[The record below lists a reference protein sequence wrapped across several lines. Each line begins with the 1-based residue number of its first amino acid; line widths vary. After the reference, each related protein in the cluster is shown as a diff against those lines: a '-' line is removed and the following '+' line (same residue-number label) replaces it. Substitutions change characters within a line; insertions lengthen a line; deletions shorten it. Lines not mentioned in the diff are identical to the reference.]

1 MTNTN
6 NEYILIA
13 GSISKNTEKLYID
26 RAHSFVR
33 ALTKSILDANVGLVV
48 YLAGEPVNEDGDP
61 LTFDWTV
68 VNEMEKLIGNYT
80 PVQQLRIV
88 TSRSSMREKMSEERR
103 MLIRK
108 LQMANFADVSYLDD
122 DLITGGNI
130 GDEQVDAAT
139 AMIALGGGKGIS
151 DRARKMRKAKHP
163 ILPFDLQLGG
173 ICGDGEG
180 ALGLHSQFFR
190 EPLAMFPCTGENV
203 KKRLDTLS
211 LQEPS
216 YELGQLSEISV
227 GLLKAEWDTKQSLRT
242 PDVLILTAL
251 PVELTAAKK
260 AFDIADDIPPHVT
273 SNGIHFWPTVIQR
286 SDGPMKGIVASFAG
300 AGNVNASAITT
311 VLLSEFKPKKV
322 MMMGIAAGLR
332 EKMVLGE
339 VIVSDRV
346 VYYESA
352 AALEGGKFAPRP
364 EILRP
369 HMSTQQN
376 LNTYLATP
384 SLSARLSERGQ
395 TMGFEMPASSQAGNV
410 AAGITVSP
418 ATIASGELLIRD
430 PALQQS
436 FRALHDKAYVA
447 EMEAY
452 GVFDA
457 CEKQRVP
464 ALIVRGISDFGD
476 GDKDDAFH
484 TIASVAAAIIT
495 IDYLI
500 HGWIR
505 A

>member
-1 MTNTN
+1 MAKTN
-6 NEYILIA
+6 NEYVLIA
-13 GSISKNTEKLYID
+13 GSISKNTEKQYID

-33 ALTKSILDANVGLVV
+33 TLTKSILDANVGLVV
-48 YLAGEPVNEDGDP
+48 YLAGEPVNENGDL

-68 VNEMEKLIGNYT
+68 VNEAEKLMGDYA
-80 PVQQLRIV
+80 PEKQLRIV
-88 TSRSSMREKMSEERR
+88 TSRSAMREKMSESGRR
-103 MLIRK
+103 LIRK
-108 LQMANFADVSYLDD
+108 LQADNYAEVSYLED

-139 AMIALGGGKGIS
+139 AMVALGGGKGVS
-151 DRARKMRKAKHP
+151 DRANKMRKANHP
-163 ILPFDLQLGG
+163 VLPFDLNLGG
-173 ICGDGEG
+173 ICDDGQG
-180 ALGLHSQFFR
+180 ALGLHDRFFR
-190 EPLAMFPCTGENV
+190 EPLALFPCTGEDV

-211 LQEPS
+211 LQEPC
-216 YELGQLSEISV
+216 YELGKLSEIAV
-227 GLLKAEWDTKQSLRT
+227 ELLKTEWAAQQSSRS

-251 PVELTAAKK
+251 PVELAAAKK
-260 AFDIADDIPPHVT
+260 AFDIADDIPPCLT
-273 SNGIHFWPTVIQR
+273 SNGIHFWSGVIQR
-286 SDGPMKGIVASFAG
+286 SDGPITCILASFAG

-311 VLLSEFKPKKV
+311 SLLSEFKPKKV

-332 EKMVLGE
+332 GKMALGE

-352 AALEGGKFAPRP
+352 AAVEGGKLAPRP

-376 LNTYLATP
+376 LNTYLAAS
-384 SLSARLSERGQ
+384 SLSIRLGERAQ
-395 TMGFEMPASSQAGNV
+395 IMGLEMPLSSQAGNV
-410 AAGITVSP
+410 AVGLTVSP

-430 PALQQS
+430 PALQES
-436 FRALHDKAYVA
+436 FRSLHDKAYVA

-476 GDKDDAFH
+476 GTKDDAFH
-484 TIASVAAAIIT
+484 SIASLAAAIIT
-495 IDYLI
+495 SDYLI
-500 HGWIR
+500 YGWQR

>member
-1 MTNTN
+1 MVNTN
-6 NEYILIA
+6 NEYVLIA
-13 GSISKNTEKLYID
+13 GSISKKTEKLYID

-33 ALTKSILDANVGLVV
+33 ALTKSILDAEVGLVV
-48 YLAGEPVNEDGDP
+48 YLAGEPVNENGDP

-68 VNEMEKLIGNYT
+68 VNEAEKLMENYT
-80 PVQQLRIV
+80 PARQLRIV
-88 TSRSSMREKMSEERR
+88 TSRSAMQDKMSEERR
-103 MLIRK
+103 RLIRK
-108 LQMANFADVSYLDD
+108 LQAANLADVSYLDD

-139 AMIALGGGKGIS
+139 AMIALGGGKGVS

-163 ILPFDLQLGG
+163 ILPFDLKLGG
-173 ICGDGEG
+173 ICGDGDG
-180 ALGLHSQFFR
+180 ALGLYDQFFR
-190 EPLAMFPCTGENV
+190 EPLAMFPCTGESV

-211 LQEPS
+211 LQEPY

-227 GLLKAEWDTKQSLRT
+227 ELLKTEWATKQSLRT

-251 PVELTAAKK
+251 PVELAAAKK
-260 AFDIADDIPPHVT
+260 AFDIADDIPPCVT
-273 SNGIHFWPTVIQR
+273 SNGIHFWPIVIQR
-286 SDGPMKGIVASFAG
+286 SDGPMTGIVASFAG

-311 VLLSEFKPKKV
+311 ILLSEFKPKKV
-322 MMMGIAAGLR
+322 IMMGIAAGAR

-339 VIVSDRV
+339 VIVSDRI

-352 AALEGGKFAPRP
+352 AALEGGGLAYRP
-364 EILRP
+364 ETLRP

-376 LNTYLATP
+376 LNSYFATS
-384 SLSARLSERGQ
+384 SLSARLDERAQ
-395 TMGFEMPASSQAGNV
+395 IMGFEMPASSQAGNV
-410 AAGITVSP
+410 AAGITVSS

-430 PALQQS
+430 PVLLES
-436 FRALHDKAYVA
+436 FRSLHDKAYVA

-457 CEKQRVP
+457 CEKQKVP

-476 GDKDDAFH
+476 GTKDDAFH

-495 IDYLI
+495 SDYLT
-500 HGWIR
+500 HGWVR
-505 A
+505 V